1 MLRTNAVY
9 GIIVLGFNCFNDF
22 WTSEIPDIVKSFIV
36 VHMENILRVNPKAG
50 IKRYVR
56 FIIDFY
62 FTYEITR
69 DVGFGRYSVHA
80 YLRTSSD
87 CDLMDCIIDALIIIS
102 LLDNARD
109 IRYHEWDNDIIWDI
123 IICLA
128 IIDGQRTTLGMSAR
142 TAVKRHDCQSHPFN
156 MV

>member
-1 MLRTNAVY
+1 MNVRFT
-9 GIIVLGFNCFNDF
+9 GHCD
-22 WTSEIPDIVKSFIV
+22 KSFIA
-36 VHMENILRVNPKAG
+36 VHMENIIRVNPKAG

-56 FIIDFY
+56 FIIAFY
-62 FTYEITR
+62 FTCEITC
-69 DVGFGRYSVHA
+69 DVGFGRYSECA

-87 CDLMDCIIDALIIIS
+87 CDLVDCIIGALIIIS

-109 IRYHEWDNDIIWDI
+109 IRYHESDNDIIWDI

-128 IIDGQRTTLGMSAR
+128 IIDGKRATLGMSAR
-142 TAVKRHDCQSHPFN
+142 TAVKRHDYQSHPFN